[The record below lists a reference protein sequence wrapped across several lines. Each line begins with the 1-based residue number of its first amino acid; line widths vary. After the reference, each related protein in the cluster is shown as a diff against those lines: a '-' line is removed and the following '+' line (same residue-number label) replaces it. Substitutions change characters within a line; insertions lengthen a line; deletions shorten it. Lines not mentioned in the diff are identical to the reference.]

1 MKPASGTP
9 KRAIKKQKKVP
20 ARSHRLKGII
30 RTLLL
35 KETAPTLN
43 I

>member
-9 KRAIKKQKKVP
+9 KRAIEVKKIP
-20 ARSHRLKGII
+20 ARFHRLKGIN